1 MSRGEELAREALEVA
16 ERDETKVLAL
26 EVLNTVAWWRGR
38 LTEGEG
44 YAQEQLE
51 IARRLERADLES
63 EALLLVAGS
72 THRGRRTIGRSR

>member
-1 MSRGEELAREALEVA
+1 M
-16 ERDETKVLAL
+16 
-26 EVLNTVAWWRGR
+26 LNTVAWWRGR

-63 EALLLVAGS
+63 EALLSLAGIYTS
-72 THRGRRTIGRSR
+72 RQEDAGRSR